1 MKARALP
8 PRSRR
13 STRGRG
19 RRINRAAARP
29 AETPVAPAEP
39 RSTGQPATELAP
51 DETLYALGDGSDLP
65 TIDVRADVAEAAE
78 LHP

>member
-8 PRSRR
+8 NRSRR

-29 AETPVAPAEP
+29 AETPVVPANPGSGGTLAPEP
-39 RSTGQPATELAP
+39 AP

-65 TIDVRADVAEAAE
+65 TIDVRADVADATE
-78 LHP
+78 LRQ